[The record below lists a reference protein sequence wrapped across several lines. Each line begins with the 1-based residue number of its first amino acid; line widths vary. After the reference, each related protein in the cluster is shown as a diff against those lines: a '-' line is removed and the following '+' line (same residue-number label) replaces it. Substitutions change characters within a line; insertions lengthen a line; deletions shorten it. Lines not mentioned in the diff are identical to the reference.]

1 MRKFLILFF
10 LPVLSLSV
18 LAQYKEVS
26 GVVIDAQ
33 YNTPVPYAAI
43 FVEHTKI
50 GVVASNVGEFSLQVP
65 DSLKNNRLVSVGEGY
80 SLTYLLPEDYGHAP
94 LRIALVPQDRE
105 TALLSPPGGA
115 AVKPGKVV
123 SLLSKAA
130 RFVMDD
136 WIPLGNP
143 ETNTFDFGRIQT
155 LPTYNP
161 VEGVRLRAGAASNS
175 RLSPHFFMKGYLAY
189 GFKDQQFKYR
199 GEAVWSFDKKAYHE
213 DEFPKNNMRL
223 VYENDLFSPGEMHPR
238 SLNDLL
244 LITYR
249 RSVNEATYRNFAEIN
264 YEREYKN
271 GLAHTFWW
279 RKSRLI
285 PQGEL
290 EFRRRA
296 YRIRWAGHFR
306 GWSAAAVLFRRG
318 LFTAKTQTKTCRC
331 DKSRLFSFTLHRLR
345 TFTRRWCCIPQ
356 NGVLRTKTFLL
367 GLRRTTGCRGGIFKS
382 VGRSALS
389 ATSLSQPTI

>member
-10 LPVLSLSV
+10 LPVLSLPV

-175 RLSPHFFMKGYLAY
+175 RLSPHFL
-189 GFKDQQFKYR
+189 
-199 GEAVWSFDKKAYHE
+199 
-213 DEFPKNNMRL
+213 
-223 VYENDLFSPGEMHPR
+223 
-238 SLNDLL
+238 
-244 LITYR
+244 
-249 RSVNEATYRNFAEIN
+249 
-264 YEREYKN
+264 
-271 GLAHTFWW
+271 
-279 RKSRLI
+279 
-285 PQGEL
+285 
-290 EFRRRA
+290 
-296 YRIRWAGHFR
+296 
-306 GWSAAAVLFRRG
+306 
-318 LFTAKTQTKTCRC
+318 
-331 DKSRLFSFTLHRLR
+331 
-345 TFTRRWCCIPQ
+345 
-356 NGVLRTKTFLL
+356 
-367 GLRRTTGCRGGIFKS
+367 
-382 VGRSALS
+382 
-389 ATSLSQPTI
+389 